1 MNYNKLIK
9 SIESIHL
16 AFFKQAVNAVNINL
30 TLRNWFIGYHIVEF
44 EQKGADRAE
53 YGTKLLESIAESI
66 SIKGLSKTNL
76 KLCRQFYNVY
86 PEIYSILPEDVLS
99 RLPLSIRQSATDLL
113 QLTNSET
120 NIIGQS
126 PTDQFELT
134 QKGYIVNLIKTTSFT
149 HFVELVSI
157 DDPVKRKFYE
167 LLIIKTTPSVKELKR
182 QINTL
187 AFERVGLSENTPVA
201 ISKLQ
206 TKISPV
212 ESSDIVKS
220 HYFLEFL
227 NYNAPELIEESEL
240 EQALIAHI
248 QSFILELGNGFCFE
262 ARQKRILIGEKYYF
276 IDMIFYNR
284 ILKCHVLI
292 ELKVNEFESTHAS
305 QLNTYLNFYK
315 KNIMEG
321 SDNPPVGILLVANK
335 NNALVEYATAGMD
348 SNLFVSKYLLQ
359 LPDKKQFEEFLNNEL
374 KKL

>member
-167 LLIIKTTPSVKELKR
+167 LLIIKTTPSVKELK
-182 QINTL
+182 
-187 AFERVGLSENTPVA
+187 
-201 ISKLQ
+201 
-206 TKISPV
+206 
-212 ESSDIVKS
+212 
-220 HYFLEFL
+220 
-227 NYNAPELIEESEL
+227 
-240 EQALIAHI
+240 
-248 QSFILELGNGFCFE
+248 
-262 ARQKRILIGEKYYF
+262 
-276 IDMIFYNR
+276 
-284 ILKCHVLI
+284 
-292 ELKVNEFESTHAS
+292 VNEFESTHAS